1 MPRRGGFSLSRGLP
15 RPRPAPAGQAGAGR
29 TGPLIVALGALTAFA
44 PLGTDMYIPGFP
56 DLGSSLHASDSAVQ
70 LSMTTFFAGIVL
82 GQLFVGPLSDKI
94 GRRRPLLVGT
104 SLFAVLSV
112 VCALAPNIATLD
124 AARFLQ
130 GLAAS
135 AGMVLSRAVVT
146 DRFHGPDL
154 PRYFALL
161 AMVLGVAPVVA
172 PLIGSLV
179 LTLSGWRTVFVV
191 LAVIGV
197 LLVATVVF
205 AVPESLPPRRRHAG
219 GLGGTFASMGRLLR
233 RRAFVGYVLTS
244 AFATGAMFT
253 YISGSSFVFER
264 VYGTSAAMYS
274 LVFATNAASMLAAN
288 SLFGRLSRRVRLTTL
303 LSGAVAVAA
312 GGAVLQALLLATVG
326 ASMAGTWVSLVVV
339 QAGIGGMFPASI
351 SLGQTLGRENAGA
364 AAALQGG
371 TQFAFG
377 AVAAPLVGLFGSTS
391 ATPMAVIMLAAL
403 LCSVASLLALA
414 RPWRGEGD
422 PRGEGGPRAA
432 HDPVPHLTVGPVR
445 TTREAG

>member
-1 MPRRGGFSLSRGLP
+1 
-15 RPRPAPAGQAGAGR
+15 
-29 TGPLIVALGALTAFA
+29 
-44 PLGTDMYIPGFP
+44 
-56 DLGSSLHASDSAVQ
+56 
-70 LSMTTFFAGIVL
+70 
-82 GQLFVGPLSDKI
+82 
-94 GRRRPLLVGT
+94 
-104 SLFAVLSV
+104 
-112 VCALAPNIATLD
+112 
-124 AARFLQ
+124 
-130 GLAAS
+130 
-135 AGMVLSRAVVT
+135 MVLSRAVVT

-154 PRYFALL
+154 PRYFSLL

-191 LAVIGV
+191 LAAIGV

-205 AVPESLPPRRRHAG
+205 AVPESLPPERRHAG

-244 AFATGAMFT
+244 AFATGAMFA

-274 LVFATNAASMLAAN
+274 LVFATNAASMLAAS

-312 GGAVLQALLLATVG
+312 GGAVLQALLLVTVG
-326 ASMAGTWVSLVVV
+326 ASMAGTWISLVVV

-351 SLGQTLGRENAGA
+351 SLGQLLGRENAGA

-391 ATPMAVIMLAAL
+391 ATPMAVIMLVAL
-403 LCSVASLLALA
+403 LCSVASLLVLA

-422 PRGEGGPRAA
+422 PRGQGDPHGEGGPRAA
-432 HDPVPHLTVGPVR
+432 HDPVPHRPVR
-445 TTREAG
+445 TAHEAG